1 MNLAERVQLPLRLS
15 GYFGMLVLVV
25 DDEVA
30 IVELLAELLN
40 DEGYQVQTA
49 YDGRSALSLLRA
61 GLKPRVLISDIMMPG
76 LDGWALYDAVRNE
89 LSADNIGVILMS
101 AGRGRPAN
109 LSDPRATFVTKP
121 FSVFDMLDA
130 IERVGA

>member
-1 MNLAERVQLPLRLS
+1 
-15 GYFGMLVLVV
+15 MLILVV

-40 DEGYQVQTA
+40 DEGYQVQAT
-49 YDGRSALSLLRA
+49 YDGRSALSLLRT
-61 GLKPRVLISDIMMPG
+61 GLKPQVVITDIMMPG
-76 LDGWALYDAVRNE
+76 LDGWGLYHALRSE
-89 LSADNIGVILMS
+89 LPLQDVGVVLMS
-101 AGRGRPAN
+101 AGRSRPTQ

-130 IERVGA
+130 IEHVAQT